1 MTVKISLSSKTDRYN
16 CHAHREMCVID
27 TSKMKA
33 GEAGIIMNYKDLD
46 GRGGK
51 RQEIIFNMINTAVKR
66 GRKKGNGILSPI
78 PVTYNTFPHAILLSR
93 KSFPA
98 EGYETVIT
106 VR

>member
-1 MTVKISLSSKTDRYN
+1 
-16 CHAHREMCVID
+16 
-27 TSKMKA
+27 
-33 GEAGIIMNYKDLD
+33 
-46 GRGGK
+46 
-51 RQEIIFNMINTAVKR
+51 MINTAVKR
-66 GRKKGNGILSPI
+66 GRKKGNGILFPI